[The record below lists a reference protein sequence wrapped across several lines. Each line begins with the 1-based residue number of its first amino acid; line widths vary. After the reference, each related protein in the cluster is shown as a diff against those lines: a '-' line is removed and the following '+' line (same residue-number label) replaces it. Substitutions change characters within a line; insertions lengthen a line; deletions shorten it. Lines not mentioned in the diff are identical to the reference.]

1 MPEKI
6 NTDIQKMDFET
17 AFTALQD
24 NVALLEG
31 EELPLEKALELYE
44 RGQLLSRRCAEL
56 LETAELKLRQL
67 SQDAASLDTAEG

>member
-1 MPEKI
+1 MPEKK
-6 NTDIQKMDFET
+6 NTEIQKMDFET